1 MAVSHRISPALVTAV
16 TLPMRIK
23 LVAFDGFAIFDRRP
37 VFGLAEQLF
46 LRCRLASSNGGE
58 TRAVWIHLDA

>member
-1 MAVSHRISPALVTAV
+1 V

-46 LRCRLASSNGGE
+46 LRCRLASSNGGG